1 MNRRGE
7 SHAISVIIMTAAIVV
22 IVIVASAYI
31 AQALTNSSAN
41 LEFQTQQKTTIAV
54 GDIINSL
61 AFKKYATDG
70 IQMNL
75 RFGDEELFSSTGFT
89 ITITYN
95 DTKTLT
101 FALSPSYNFSYIQT
115 TGWISIPGASF
126 LSGNGSLFATP
137 GSSLINIVQWKSG
150 KVAYISTLPRI
161 QYTTQDIT
169 FYNGSKATYLYL
181 NYVRFNT
188 TSVMTHQS
196 FLSIFNFRLQASDLS
211 VQTWKLVTK
220 SFTVSANNCP
230 TQFLTS
236 CNFSATLSAARP
248 VVVVLSTST
257 ITISK
262 T

>member
-31 AQALTNSSAN
+31 AQALSNSNAN
-41 LEFQTQQKTTIAV
+41 LEFQTQQKTTTAV

-70 IQMNL
+70 VQMNL
-75 RFGDEELFSSTGFT
+75 RYGDEELFSSTAYT

-95 DTKTLT
+95 DTKTLS

-115 TGWISIPGASF
+115 TGWIVISGTSY
-126 LSGNGSLFATP
+126 LSGNGSLFAGP
-137 GSSLINIVQWKSG
+137 GSSLINIFQWKSG
-150 KVAYISTLPRI
+150 KAAYISTLPRI
-161 QYTTQDIT
+161 QYSTQDVT
-169 FYNGSKATYLYL
+169 FYNGTKVTYLYL

-188 TSVMTHQS
+188 TSVATHQS
-196 FLSIFNFRLQASDLS
+196 FLNIFNFRLQASDLT
-211 VQTWKLVTK
+211 VQTWRLVTRA
-220 SFTVSANNCP
+220 FTVSANNCP
-230 TQFLTS
+230 TQFVTVCS
-236 CNFSATLSAARP
+236 FSDTLSSARP

-262 T
+262 S